1 MVKRICVFVCSL
13 FFTFAFAKPLY
24 ANTDG
29 LLYIIISYYDEND
42 YFINS
47 FWQTP
52 GLNEYEYQTEIPEHT
67 SCFIVDCLP
76 NSSDVAMQLY
86 LNGST
91 YNFLEKYYIGS
102 STKIPVVIELFQNFD
117 HDVYTINITKSSSVP
132 PAQPSTEPPSTDGD
146 NSGGGSGGSSRY
158 NASITPSRFTF
169 DKKTNEDIIVTL
181 SSEGYNLRGVKNG
194 SYTLVK
200 GTDYTVN
207 GNKYTVKAA
216 YLATLAIGEQTVIF
230 DMSGGSDPKLTI
242 TVEDT
247 TQETAEPSPNPAP
260 TSIPI
265 EWQNPFADVKS
276 SDWFYG
282 AVEYVFTNDLMMG
295 TSTDPLLFSPSA
307 TVTRGMVVTVLYR
320 AAGSPDVTGR
330 TNPFNDVA
338 EDKYYTNAV
347 IWAAANG
354 IVSGYEDGRYG
365 PEDNITREQLTAI
378 LNNYSESAGIIL
390 PVTREYVSFSDDADI
405 AIYAKEA
412 IEQFFKSGIIN
423 GKSGNLFDPKGSATR
438 AELAT
443 MLKGLLKGI
452 I

>member
-1 MVKRICVFVCSL
+1 MLCKRFLYAILFVIVFMCLVIPL
-13 FFTFAFAKPLY
+13 QAFASTGGIYYINIGFLDQDDNALY
-24 ANTDG
+24 YFNRSPNDG
-29 LLYIIISYYDEND
+29 DLEYEIIIPEFTHYMVVNC
-42 YFINS
+42 
-47 FWQTP
+47 
-52 GLNEYEYQTEIPEHT
+52 IPNNQDT
-67 SCFIVDCLP
+67 
-76 NSSDVAMQLY
+76 AMQLTV
-86 LNGST
+86 NGNQS
-91 YNFLEKYYIGS
+91 NFTEKIHIGQQND
-102 STKIPVVIELFQNFD
+102 IQALVELFQNFD
-117 HDVYTINITKSSSVP
+117 YDVYTINITKSTAELPTIGGSNSSG
-132 PAQPSTEPPSTDGD
+132 ER
-146 NSGGGSGGSSRY
+146 SGGSSY
-158 NASITPSRFTF
+158 SNALITPSRVTF
-169 DKKTNEDIIVTL
+169 DKKSNEDVTVTL
-181 SSEGYNLRGVKNG
+181 SSGRYSLHSLKNG